1 MYLYLFYID
10 FPIIAVKQQNFS
22 DVYTETTVR
31 FELNVTSQ
39 TPVQSVR
46 WEKSNTS
53 DILTRSTVNITDDR
67 ILGGTIGDPSITI
80 SNVSVADTGYYLFT
94 ATNVYGPSYM
104 GFLLNVTLR
113 KWIGLL
119 FFEALVSMRFCFH

>member
-1 MYLYLFYID
+1 M
-10 FPIIAVKQQNFS
+10 
-22 DVYTETTVR
+22 
-31 FELNVTSQ
+31 
-39 TPVQSVR
+39 QSVR

-119 FFEALVSMRFCFH
+119 FFEAIVSMRFFFIDILQLLKKKNKIPYFLSLDLSKIVLF